1 MSKQKGVESFKGKL
15 IDYTRTNNNLDRQVQ
30 STENE
35 ITSKEHLVS
44 RLHNAIKSSTDVI
57 DSMRKIERDLPKLN
71 ISVQY
76 DLFNQKKRYEGTRDE
91 AEKAINKA
99 KIDVAEAINKVN
111 ELLKRN
117 DSIGADKVKNNQ
129 SSLDVVASKIAELRK
144 KVLYARQT
152 AETVSICIK
161 NYSVYKRK

>member
-30 STENE
+30 STEND
-35 ITSKEHLVS
+35 ITSKEHLVT
-44 RLHNAIKSSTDVI
+44 RLHNAIKNSTDVI

-76 DLFNQKKRYEGTRDE
+76 DLFNQKKRYEATRDE
-91 AEKAINKA
+91 AEKAIDKA

-111 ELLKRN
+111 ELMKRN
-117 DSIGADKVKNNQ
+117 NSIGADKVKNNQ

-152 AETVSICIK
+152 AETVSILL
-161 NYSVYKRK
+161 Y

>member
-15 IDYTRTNNNLDRQVQ
+15 IDYTRTNNNLDRQVP
-30 STENE
+30 SIEND

-44 RLHNAIKSSTDVI
+44 RLHNAIKNSTDVI

-91 AEKAINKA
+91 AEKAIDKA

-111 ELLKRN
+111 ELMKRN
-117 DSIGADKVKNNQ
+117 NSIGADKVKNNQ

-152 AETVSICIK
+152 AETVSILL
-161 NYSVYKRK
+161 Y

>member
-30 STENE
+30 STEND

-44 RLHNAIKSSTDVI
+44 RLHNAIKNSTDVI

-91 AEKAINKA
+91 AEKAIDKA

-111 ELLKRN
+111 ELMKRN
-117 DSIGADKVKNNQ
+117 NSIGADKVKNNQ

-152 AETVSICIK
+152 AETVSILL
-161 NYSVYKRK
+161 Y